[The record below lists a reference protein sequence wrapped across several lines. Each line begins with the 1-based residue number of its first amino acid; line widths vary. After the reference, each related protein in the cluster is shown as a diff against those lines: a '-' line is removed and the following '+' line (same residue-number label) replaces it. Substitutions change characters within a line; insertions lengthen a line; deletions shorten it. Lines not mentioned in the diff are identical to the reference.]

1 VRPTHEYRTA
11 VARFLAWASVALAAL
26 ALAYFAAT
34 GGLREVVRSGPLAI
48 LFATAMWVSFELPR
62 VTVSDGG
69 VTVRNVWRTI
79 HVPWPTFRG
88 LDSTWSLV
96 LHTSEGDVASWA
108 IPATS
113 GFAARASRDVAG
125 QAGKGVNAN
134 SVALAIA
141 ERHQQLIDAGHL
153 GRRTLQEVHL
163 ERSWNRGAIGA
174 LALAL
179 LAAAASLPL

>member
-1 VRPTHEYRTA
+1 MVWPFAVIMETRPRKWPSPASAFTVTPGFWSAAGMSLLMRPALWRTWP
-11 VARFLAWASVALAAL
+11 WASVALAAL

-113 GFAARASRDVAG
+113 GFAARAARDVAG

-134 SVALAIA
+134 SVGLATA
-141 ERHQQLIDAGHL
+141 RRDHAG
-153 GRRTLQEVHL
+153 
-163 ERSWNRGAIGA
+163 
-174 LALAL
+174 
-179 LAAAASLPL
+179 